1 MSSKVDTQKIST
13 TSGTTL
19 IIVIIVVD
27 VAKKLNP
34 KRKSCVIVK
43 PNILIVVC

>member
-1 MSSKVDTQKIST
+1 MYSKVDTQKISAN
-13 TSGTTL
+13 GTTL
-19 IIVIIVVD
+19 ITVIIVAD

>member
-13 TSGTTL
+13 SGTTL
-19 IIVIIVVD
+19 ITVIIVVH

-34 KRKSCVIVK
+34 RRKSCVIVK